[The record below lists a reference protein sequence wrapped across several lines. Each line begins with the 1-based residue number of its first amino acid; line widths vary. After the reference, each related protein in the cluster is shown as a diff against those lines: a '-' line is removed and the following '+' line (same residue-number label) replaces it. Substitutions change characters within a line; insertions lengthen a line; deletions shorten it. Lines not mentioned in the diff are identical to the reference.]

1 VDQEVARRTAALEAE
16 KGQLQHQIVALKQA
30 NANMEAYVAECEAQD
45 EQLDAQMDA
54 QMEEAHKT
62 TAFFRQLV
70 RDCTRGDGVIGRQM
84 GMYM

>member
-1 VDQEVARRTAALEAE
+1 
-16 KGQLQHQIVALKQA
+16 
-30 NANMEAYVAECEAQD
+30 MEAYVAECEAQD

-70 RDCTRGDGVIGRQM
+70 RDCTRGDGFHCWANGHVYVGSPSLLCMDPVSSIFRARLALLM
-84 GMYM
+84 TCLVA